1 MSERK
6 LKNSILVWKSI
17 DGSERLSIA
26 TDDNSELEAFR
37 QRRQL
42 ELQQQLQEQAKQQ
55 AAAEVESQA
64 HAKEQQ
70 ALDQAM
76 KSILTSEAR
85 GRLTNISLVDT
96 SKADLLKRQLV
107 TLHEQQ
113 KITIPVNDE
122 QLKRILSSLSKSR
135 RDASIRR
142 I

>member
-1 MSERK
+1 M
-6 LKNSILVWKSI
+6 I
-17 DGSERLSIA
+17 GSERLSTT